1 MKTGFSDERFCF
13 YTKRS
18 PNQKYYSPGPGE
30 PVSKASQMKMKISKY
45 DELKIKYEA
54 LLKENKCLKAKIQEF
69 ESSSKVIIP
78 HDEARQSMET
88 LFQELKKPVSKQKSD
103 TTTLRDNFPNDK
115 PVTHRITRC
124 SQNYEKIALFMSLFK
139 GRADV
144 YAKKWQNKK
153 GFSGYSPVCL
163 NEWVPGICNKPKI
176 KCNRCGNQSYAHLNE
191 SVIERHLRGRAVIGV
206 YPMNLDETCYFLAI
220 DFDKEGWK
228 KDIAV
233 IRNTC
238 SQFAI
243 PVAIE
248 RSQSGNGCHAWF
260 FFDQKIS
267 AVSARKF
274 GTSLLTH
281 SMGKRHEISFK
292 SYDRLF
298 PNQDTL
304 PKGGFGNLI
313 ALPLQ
318 KIARD
323 KGNSIFIDENFKPYP
338 DQWQFLSSIPTLS
351 ETNMMLFITKLS
363 RGNELGML
371 KNEASESKPWV
382 KKAIGL
388 KKHDFPQTV
397 KIVKSGMLYV
407 EKKGLTQKALN
418 TLKRYAAFKNPE
430 FYKAQAMRLSTFG
443 KPRVISCSDDYE
455 NYLAMPRGCEED
467 IYSLLKKK
475 NVTLIQEDESNSGK
489 TINVEFKGVLRY
501 EQQSALDALS
511 AHENGVLSAATAFG
525 KTVIAV
531 KLISI
536 KKVNTLV
543 LVHRQQLLS
552 QWRERLDQFLIINE
566 SLPELPQ
573 KRGRRREQNL
583 IGYMAAGKDRLSS
596 IVDVAIMQSMN
607 VDGIVKESVKNYGM
621 ILIDECHHVPA
632 VTFEQILK
640 NTPAKYIYGLTAT
653 PARPD
658 GHHPIIFFYCGPVRF
673 SVDPK
678 EQAEKRPFDHYLV
691 PRFTSFKTL
700 PGEDERELSLQEIK
714 TNLISDEIR
723 NQLIIDD
730 ALDCCKKGR
739 KTLILTGRV
748 AHVEKLGEKLKNKIP
763 NVICLTG
770 GMGVKKTAQVMEK
783 IDTIADTEPFVL
795 IATGSYIGE
804 GFDEPRLDTLF
815 LAMPIAW
822 KGTLHQYAGRL
833 HRFCNNKKDVQIYDY
848 VDIHVKMLE
857 KMYGKRLKGYAS
869 IGYKAKVA
877 TFPDA
882 PTNIIFTKDSFFPV
896 YLQDITAASKHLM
909 IVSPFV
915 TKKRIIQMMEHFSEV
930 LKKQVKITIITRPAH
945 EFEKEKKITLE
956 NLFSMIENAGVNLIL
971 KPNIHQKFA
980 IIDKKITWY
989 GSINLLSFGYSEESI
1004 MRLES
1009 SSIAHELIQS
1019 IDMEK

>member
-1 MKTGFSDERFCF
+1 
-13 YTKRS
+13 
-18 PNQKYYSPGPGE
+18 
-30 PVSKASQMKMKISKY
+30 MKMETSKY
-45 DELKIKYEA
+45 DELKTKYEA
-54 LLKENKCLKAKIQEF
+54 LLEENKCLKEKIRKF
-69 ESSSKVIIP
+69 ESNSEVVAS
-78 HDEARQSMET
+78 HNEAGQLRET
-88 LFQELKKPVSKQKSD
+88 LFQEPEEPVSNQQPD
-103 TTTLRDNFPNDK
+103 TTALNDNFPNDK
-115 PVTHRITRC
+115 PVIRRISRY
-124 SQNYEKIALFMSLFK
+124 SQNHEKIALFMSLFK
-139 GRADV
+139 GRNEV

-153 GFSGYSPVCL
+153 RFSGYSPVCL
-163 NEWVPGICNKPKI
+163 NEWSPGVCNKPKVKCI
-176 KCNRCGNQSYAHLNE
+176 KCGNQSYEPLNE
-191 SVIERHLRGRAVIGV
+191 SVMEKHLRGGAVIGV
-206 YPMNLDETCYFLAI
+206 YPMNLDETCHFLAI
-220 DFDKEGWK
+220 DFDKRGWK
-228 KDIAV
+228 KDISV

-248 RSQSGNGCHAWF
+248 RSQSGDGCHAWF
-260 FFDQKIS
+260 FFEQKIP

-281 SMGKRHEISFK
+281 SMGNRHEISFK

-298 PNQDTL
+298 PNQDTI

-318 KIARD
+318 KSARD
-323 KGNSIFIDENFKPYP
+323 NDNSVFIDENFKPYP
-338 DQWQFLSSIPTLS
+338 DQWQFLSGIPKLN
-351 ETNMMLFITKLS
+351 EKNMMSFITKLT
-363 RGNELGML
+363 RGNDLGML
-371 KNEASESKPWV
+371 KNETSESKPWV
-382 KKAIGL
+382 KQSIDL
-388 KKHDFPQTV
+388 KKHDFPKTA
-397 KIVKSGMLYV
+397 KIVTSGMLYI
-407 EKKGLTQKALN
+407 EKKGLSQMALN
-418 TLKRYAAFKNPE
+418 TLKRFAAFKNPE

-455 NYLAMPRGCEED
+455 KYLALPRGCEDD
-467 IYSLLKKK
+467 INSLL
-475 NVTLIQEDESNSGK
+475 NEQNITLIQEDDTNPGK
-489 TINVEFKGVLRY
+489 TINVEFSGILRD

-511 AHENGVLSAATAFG
+511 AHKNGVLSAATAFG
-525 KTVIAV
+525 KTVIGA
-531 KLISI
+531 KLISL

-552 QWRERLDQFLIINE
+552 QWRERLEQFLIINE
-566 SLPELPQ
+566 SLPKLPQ
-573 KRGRRREQNL
+573 KRGRKREQNL
-583 IGYMAAGKDRLSS
+583 IGHMAAGKDRLSS
-596 IVDVAIMQSMN
+596 IIDVAIMQSMN
-607 VDGIVKESVKNYGM
+607 VEGVVKESVKNYGM
-621 ILIDECHHVPA
+621 IIIDECHHVPA
-632 VTFEQILK
+632 ITFEQILK
-640 NTPAKYIYGLTAT
+640 NAPAKYIYGLTAT

-700 PGEDERELSLQEIK
+700 PDEDEKELSLQEIK

-730 ALDCCKKGR
+730 ALECHKKGR
-739 KTLILTGRV
+739 KILILTGRV
-748 AHVEKLGEKLKNKIP
+748 AHVEELGEKLKNKIP

-770 GMGVKKTAQVMEK
+770 GMGVKKTAQVMEN
-783 IDTIADTEPFVL
+783 IDAIADTDPFVL

-833 HRFCNNKKDVQIYDY
+833 HRLCNNKKDVQIYDY
-848 VDIHVKMLE
+848 VDLHVKMLE

-869 IGYKAKVA
+869 IGYKAKA
-877 TFPDA
+877 ARFPDA

-896 YLQDITAASKHLM
+896 YIQDITVASKHLL

-915 TKKRIIQMMEHFSEV
+915 TKKRMLQMMEYFSEII
-930 LKKQVKITIITRPAH
+930 KKQVKITIITRPAN
-945 EFEKEKKITLE
+945 EFKKDRRTVLE
-956 NLFSMIENAGVNLIL
+956 NLFSMIDTAGVNLIF
-971 KPNIHQKFA
+971 KSNIHQKFA

-1009 SSIAHELIQS
+1009 SSIANELIQS
-1019 IDMEK
+1019 IDMENKY